1 MQSKETT
8 QSREK
13 TAYERFVDAFAERY
27 KEELKYVGLVPE
39 EEMLRL
45 FCEFKA
51 RALGKMT
58 EQWFEQQELS

>member
-1 MQSKETT
+1 MQSKERI

-13 TAYERFVDAFAERY
+13 TAFERFVDAFAERY

-51 RALGKMT
+51 RALSKT
-58 EQWFEQQELS
+58 AEQWFEQQELS